1 MIVDQID
8 IIRIAILESKHYAPV
23 GPYDNTPEPLQFSS
37 ERMQSKAGETHVFR
51 SLGPVQNSENVFNLR
66 NVIGANTSGCAIF
79 K

>member
-1 MIVDQID
+1 MIGDQID

-23 GPYDNTPEPLQFSS
+23 RPHDNTPEPLQFPS
-37 ERMQSKAGETHVFR
+37 ERMQSKTGETHVFR

-66 NVIGANTSGCAIF
+66 NVIGADTCGFAIF